1 MSAIT
6 VTWLD
11 HILVAALAA
20 ILPALGW
27 MSIRKIRA
35 AIANGIPYTAR
46 VMDYRNNML
55 VLWSVT
61 GVMLALWFGSGRD
74 AATLGLRIP
83 TAAVPGQII
92 AVTLFALIVAYSIG
106 LLRKVQRS
114 AETADLIIRATR
126 EFSFAMPHTRRD
138 LRWFYGLSA
147 TAGITEELLY
157 RGFLLAY
164 LSVFFPIWLAVLLSA
179 VIFGVAH
186 AYQGPKG
193 VLQVT
198 FLGAAFAIMY
208 VASGSL
214 LLPIVAHIA
223 VDVLNG
229 TAMQRAYSGRD
240 DDTTVAEASC

>member
-1 MSAIT
+1 MNAIT
-6 VTWLD
+6 ATWLD
-11 HILVAALAA
+11 HVLVAALAVV
-20 ILPALGW
+20 LPTLGW

-46 VMDYRNNML
+46 VRDYRNNML
-55 VLWSVT
+55 ILWSVT
-61 GVMLALWFGSGRD
+61 GVMLAIWFAAGRD
-74 AATLGLRIP
+74 AATLGLGIP
-83 TAAVPGQII
+83 KGTVAGQVMAV
-92 AVTLFALIVAYSIG
+92 ALFALIVAYSVG

-164 LSVFFPIWLAVLLSA
+164 LSVFFPAWFAVLLSA
-179 VIFGVAH
+179 VIFGAAH

-193 VLQVT
+193 MVQVT

-229 TAMQRAYSGRD
+229 TAMQYAYSGRD
-240 DDTTVAEASC
+240 NDTTVAKASC